1 MTSRAAW
8 DLFLAAFEPVF
19 TLPSFVLFCQLVSA
33 WVLCPG
39 RHTVTRM
46 LGMIEPRRRRPHDAY
61 HRFLRAAA
69 WSPEQLWRLL
79 AHKLVASLVSP
90 GDVLLLDLDDTLFH
104 KAGRKVD
111 GAGVF
116 RDAVRSTRARVVYA
130 LGLNLVV
137 LTLRVKP
144 AWGGEPLGL
153 PLNLRLYR
161 KGGPSHL
168 DLAEATIRQL
178 AGWLPDREFAL
189 SCDGAYASLAG
200 RSLPRTHVTSRM
212 RRDAALFELPPPR
225 RPKRRGRPRKRGR
238 RLPTPEAMA
247 RRSQGWT
254 RKTVDIRGR
263 LEKRL
268 LCARRVLWYSVCPD
282 RQVLLVIVRDPTGRQ
297 RDDFF
302 FTTNLDD
309 TAETVV
315 TRYAG
320 RWSIEDTF
328 RNVKQFLG
336 GEDPQT
342 WKHHGPER
350 AAALSFWIY
359 SAVWHWYLTT
369 QGTRVSWPSLP
380 WYQSKKTPSF
390 ADALAALRRTLWGNI
405 FSRSGPR
412 AVVPKTVSVLIE
424 ALARAA

>member
-1 MTSRAAW
+1 MKAPRAAW
-8 DLFLAAFEPVF
+8 DLFLAAFRPVF
-19 TLPSFVLFCQLVSA
+19 TLPSFSLFSQLVSA

-46 LGMIEPRRRRPHDAY
+46 IGMLDPHRRRPHDAY
-61 HRFLRAAA
+61 HRFLRAGA
-69 WSPEQLWRLL
+69 WSLEDLWRLL
-79 AHKLVASLVSP
+79 AEKLVASLVPQGS
-90 GDVLLLDLDDTLFH
+90 LLLDLDDTLFH
-104 KAGRKVD
+104 KAGRKIE

-116 RDAVRSTRARVVYA
+116 RDAVRSTRARVAYA

-137 LTLRVKP
+137 LTLRVRAP
-144 AWGGEPLGL
+144 WGGEPLGL

-168 DLAEATIRQL
+168 DLAEEMIRQV
-178 AGWLPDREFAL
+178 AGWFPDRKLSL
-189 SCDGAYASLAG
+189 SCDGAFASLAG

-225 RPKRRGRPRKRGR
+225 KRRTRGRPRKRGR
-238 RLPTPEAMA
+238 RLPTPEGIA
-247 RRSQGWT
+247 RRINGWA
-254 RKTVDIRGR
+254 RKTVDFRGR

-268 LCARRVLWYSVCPD
+268 LLCRPVLWYKVRPD
-282 RQVLLVIVRDPTGRQ
+282 RQVLLVIVRDPKGKQ
-297 RDDFF
+297 HDDFF
-302 FTTNLDD
+302 FTTDLDD
-309 TAETVV
+309 NPEKMAS
-315 TRYAG
+315 RYAG

-342 WKHHGPER
+342 WKHQGPER
-350 AAALSFWIY
+350 AAALSLWVY

-369 QGTRVSWPSLP
+369 QGTKVSWPSLP

-390 ADALAALRRTLWGNI
+390 PDALASLRRILWRTI
-405 FSRSGPR
+405 FSTSAPRS
-412 AVVPKTVSVLIE
+412 VIPKTVAVLIE